1 MLRKLLL
8 VGTLQGWGLWALWQA
23 NELKLWPATDSIS
36 LHALLYLALSVPL
49 AIYLSADLSSLS
61 RTRRIQLLAFIA
73 VLFPLLGAYSGWAND
88 FIATTSFDTQR
99 FRPGDLL
106 AASVLGFVLIP
117 LLAHFNP
124 TTRSWTYHDLFAS
137 AWRNAMLCLSAGAL
151 TGLFWVVLVAG
162 SGLLDLIG
170 LSFMHQLIEQ
180 AVFIIPVTSIAF
192 STAFALGLARSEMV
206 ITLRRFQ
213 LSMLAWLLP
222 LLMLFI
228 VVWVAALPFTGVDAL
243 FKTHDAAFIMLW
255 CAALCINFVN
265 AAYQDGLTPPAYG
278 RLLSR
283 SLAWAWL
290 GLLVVVSVA
299 WWAMGLRI
307 AQYGWSEDRVWG
319 VFVALM
325 ASIYVLGYALSAWR
339 AQPWL
344 ASIST
349 TNIIAAIVLCG
360 GLLALLS
367 PLADARRIAVNSQMQ
382 RLSAQTVT
390 LEKFD
395 FDYLRWEAGRY
406 GHEALAQLATGIA
419 HPEQTA
425 IAAKAKLFIAK
436 TQRWNSENET
446 LSAAQLRSKLRV
458 LPSKAVLD
466 EKLISAMMAAEK
478 QHWLL
483 RRCFE
488 LNSECAVWLLDVN
501 NDQRLDAVLFAREA
515 SRAEAGVIVMQNFG
529 DNYRLNGE
537 FPASNVCYEDSLAQI
552 AAGNFKL
559 VKPEFNDI
567 EIAGQR
573 FQLRTYRPTTN
584 SYCGKNNAH
593 KSN

>member
-8 VGTLQGWGLWALWQA
+8 VGTLQGWCLWALWQA
-23 NELKLWPATDSIS
+23 NELKLWPATDNIS
-36 LHALLYLALSVPL
+36 LHALLYLFLSVPL
-49 AIYLSADLSSLS
+49 AIYLSADLGSVS
-61 RTRRIQLLAFIA
+61 RTRRIQLLAIIA
-73 VLFPLLGAYSGWAND
+73 VLFPVLGAYSGWAND
-88 FIATTSFDTQR
+88 WIGMASFDTQR

-117 LLAHFNP
+117 LLAHFNK
-124 TTRSWTYHDLFAS
+124 TTRSWTYHDLFAT
-137 AWRNAMLCLSAGAL
+137 AWRNGMLCLSAGAL

-170 LSFMHQLIEQ
+170 LSFMQQLIGQ

-222 LLMLFI
+222 LLMMFI
-228 VVWVAALPFTGVDAL
+228 LVWVTALPFTGVDAL

-265 AAYQDGLTPPAYG
+265 AAYQDGGTPPPYG
-278 RLLSR
+278 KWLSR

-319 VFVALM
+319 IFVALM
-325 ASIYVLGYALSAWR
+325 ASIYVLGYALSIWR
-339 AQPWL
+339 DKPWL
-344 ASIST
+344 ASISL
-349 TNIIAAIVLCG
+349 TNVIAAVVLCL
-360 GLLALLS
+360 GLLALLT

-382 RLSAQTVT
+382 RLSQQTVE

-406 GHEALAQLATGIA
+406 GREALEKLAAGIV
-419 HPEQTA
+419 HPEQAA
-425 IAAKAKLFIAK
+425 IAANAKLFIAK
-436 TQRWNSENET
+436 TQRWNEDTAVLN
-446 LSAAQLRSKLRV
+446 AAQMRSKLRV
-458 LPSKAVLD
+458 LPTNAVLD
-466 EKLISAMMAAEK
+466 EKLISAMAAAEK
-478 QHWLL
+478 HHWLL
-483 RRCFE
+483 KRCFQ
-488 LNSECAVWLLDVN
+488 LNSACAVWLVDLN
-501 NDQRLDAVLFAREA
+501 NDQRLDALILTKQERDKSAQAV
-515 SRAEAGVIVMQNFG
+515 VMQNFG
-529 DNYRLNGE
+529 DNYRL
-537 FPASNVCYEDSLAQI
+537 ASDSPFFVACYEDSLTQI
-552 AAGNFKL
+552 AAGHFKL

-573 FQLRTYRPTTN
+573 FQIRTEPSTPT
-584 SYCGKNNAH
+584 SDCSKNNA
-593 KSN
+593 KESN

>member
-8 VGTLQGWGLWALWQA
+8 VGTLQGWGLWALWQSH
-23 NELKLWPATDSIS
+23 ELKMWPATDNVS
-36 LHALLYLALSVPL
+36 LHALLYLCLSVPL
-49 AIYLSADLSSLS
+49 AIYLSADLGSVS
-61 RTRRIQLLAFIA
+61 RTRRIQLLACIA
-73 VLFPLLGAYSGWAND
+73 VLFPVLGAYSGWAND
-88 FIATTSFDTQR
+88 FIDAASFDTQH

-106 AASVLGFVLIP
+106 ASSVLGFVLVP
-117 LLAHFNP
+117 LLAHFNK
-124 TTRSWTYHDLFAS
+124 TTRTWIYHDLFAT

-170 LSFMHQLIEQ
+170 LSFMQQLIKQ

-222 LLMLFI
+222 LLMMFI
-228 VVWVAALPFTGVDAL
+228 LVWVTALPFTGVAAL

-265 AAYQDGLTPPAYG
+265 AAYQDGLTPPPYAAW
-278 RLLSR
+278 LSR
-283 SLAWAWL
+283 GLAWAWL

-325 ASIYVLGYALSAWR
+325 ASIYVVGYALSAWR
-339 AQPWL
+339 AKPWL
-344 ASIST
+344 ASISL
-349 TNIIAAIVLCG
+349 TNVIAAVVLCL
-360 GLLALLS
+360 GLLALLT
-367 PLADARRIAVNSQMQ
+367 PFADARRIAVNSQMQ

-395 FDYLRWEAGRY
+395 FAYLRWEAGRY
-406 GHEALAQLATGIA
+406 GREALEKLAAGIV
-419 HPEQTA
+419 HPEQAA
-425 IAAKAKLFIAK
+425 IAAKAQLFIAK
-436 TQRWNSENET
+436 TQRWNSENEA

-466 EKLISAMMAAEK
+466 EKLISAMMALEK
-478 QHWLL
+478 QNWLL
-483 RRCFE
+483 GRCFE
-488 LNSECAVWLLDVN
+488 VNSECAVWLVDLN
-501 NDQRLDAVLFAREA
+501 NDQRLDAVIFTKGEGSEEARM
-515 SRAEAGVIVMQNFG
+515 VVMQNSG
-529 DNYRLNGE
+529 DNYRLNDE
-537 FPASNVCYEDSLAQI
+537 DPAQDVCYEDSLAQI

-573 FQLRTYRPTTN
+573 FQISTALPAGKVL
-584 SYCGKNNAH
+584 CGKNHAK
-593 KSN
+593 KSD